1 MGMNFEDFSKRESK
15 LIITISH
22 LSSVLKDTNS
32 KRHINLGLS
41 NRFFMLKIARNKIIQ
56 IIQEQNDTPLDFEN
70 ASWLKL
76 LLNSYYINLRGA
88 LDNLAW
94 FINYEF
100 RLQENIIEEAG
111 KGNSFSFTDLFGKE
125 FSVKLKNIKQTL
137 AEELEKRK
145 DWYNDLKKFR
155 DPAAHRIPLA
165 FIQGI
170 VTESESHKLKGLISE
185 RENINK
191 EFSKGDFSKL
201 DEAIKNQN
209 DFSKLGRFQP
219 IIITSQGSKYEFN
232 SAPQQIDKDHKEFI
246 CVTEVIID
254 QILKDK

>member
-1 MGMNFEDFSKRESK
+1 MKMNFEDYSKRESELVTK
-15 LIITISH
+15 ISH
-22 LSSVLKDTNS
+22 LSSVLKDSNS

-56 IIQEQNDTPLDFEN
+56 IILEQNDTPLDFEN

-100 RLQENIIEEAG
+100 KLQENIIEEAG
-111 KGNSFSFTDLFGKE
+111 KGNSFGFTDLFGKE
-125 FSVKLKNIKQTL
+125 FSIKLKIIRQTL

-145 DWYNDLKKFR
+145 DWYIDLKKFR

-165 FIQGI
+165 FVQGI
-170 VTESESHKLKGLISE
+170 VTENESEKLKELVSE
-185 RENINK
+185 WEIINK
-191 EFSKGDFSKL
+191 DFSKGDFSKL

-209 DFSKLGRFQP
+209 DFSILGHFQP

-246 CVTEVIID
+246 SVTEVIID
-254 QILKDK
+254 NILKNT